1 MKKFLNYFMVM
12 ALAFSI
18 STFTL
23 TSCGDD
29 DKDEPNVPEEEVGGA
44 TGSEKTDVLS
54 GTSWRGVVDDETV
67 VLKFYSNGK
76 FTETAL
82 GETTDCTY
90 IVDGSYITISK
101 DAWLYYCYGPKYRFN
116 QTSSRLT
123 LTNDLNETL
132 TFNKL

>member
-29 DKDEPNVPEEEVGGA
+29 DKDEPNVPEEEVGG
-44 TGSEKTDVLS
+44 EKTDVLS
-54 GTSWRGVVDDETV
+54 GTSWRGVGLADETI

-76 FTETAL
+76 FTETAFD
-82 GETTDCTY
+82 ETSSGSY
-90 IVDGSYITISK
+90 IVDGSYITISTESY
-101 DAWLYYCYGPKYRFN
+101 LYNQYGPKYRFN

-123 LTNDLNETL
+123 FTNNLNETL

>member
-29 DKDEPNVPEEEVGGA
+29 DKDEPNVPEEEVGG
-44 TGSEKTDVLS
+44 EKTDVLS
-54 GTSWRGVVDDETV
+54 GTSWRGVGLDDETI

-76 FTETAL
+76 FTETAFDQTSS
-82 GETTDCTY
+82 GSY
-90 IVDGSYITISK
+90 IVDGSYITISTESY
-101 DAWLYYCYGPKYRFN
+101 LYNMYGPKYRFN
-116 QTSSRLT
+116 QTASRLT
-123 LTNDLNETL
+123 LTNNLNETL